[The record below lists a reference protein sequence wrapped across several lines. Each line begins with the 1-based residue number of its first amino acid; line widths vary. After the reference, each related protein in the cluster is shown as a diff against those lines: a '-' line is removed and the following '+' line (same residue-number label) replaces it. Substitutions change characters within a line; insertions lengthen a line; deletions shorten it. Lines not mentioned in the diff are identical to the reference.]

1 MWNRKAAIKW
11 AIDQIENKLSGIY
24 NVIDALFYLQGSSF
38 INQWNEIVDV
48 PVFSDEPLTER
59 QQKLFVN
66 ELAKHIPRITW
77 EQYETYKAKKEK
89 EAQAIIEARKKS
101 FSFN

>member
-1 MWNRKAAIKW
+1 MLYSTCKALHSLINGMK
-11 AIDQIENKLSGIY
+11 SSTY
-24 NVIDALFYLQGSSF
+24 LF
-38 INQWNEIVDV
+38 
-48 PVFSDEPLTER
+48 FSDEPLTER